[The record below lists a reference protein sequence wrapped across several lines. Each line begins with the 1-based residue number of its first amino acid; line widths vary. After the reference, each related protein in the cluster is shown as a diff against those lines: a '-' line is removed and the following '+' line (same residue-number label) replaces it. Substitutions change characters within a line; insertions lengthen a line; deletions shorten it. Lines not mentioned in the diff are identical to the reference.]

1 MNHKFTVILARPDW
15 CADPFGQDH
24 LVMYVEVLENDAESA
39 ALRAQVEAWGIDN
52 TCQTE
57 INPEPTGTHTDY
69 YVVAVF
75 TGWQASHFG
84 GD

>member
-15 CADPFGQDH
+15 CADPYGQDH

-52 TCQTE
+52 QGSYD
-57 INPEPTGTHTDY
+57 PTGTHTDY